1 MKDNLW
7 WKRTF
12 ERRLPNPLTEDI
24 FQRKKHFWWMMSF
37 DGRQNVMEVDLRW
50 KMAFHGY
57 QASIIDNGRRASMK
71 DNISWNIIFKEIQ
84 TFALDFRMG
93 RATNWFKVYLASAP
107 TLFGPLLVTKHPLW
121 LVHINVK
128 QQKIVSHTIVGEGN
142 NFILFPA
149 FSSQRDQVLGIN
161 KVRNLH
167 KVHLGIYVQ

>member
-1 MKDNLW
+1 MVFNERQPLVKEDLRKKITQPFDRRHLSTEETFLMEDKMW
-7 WKRTF
+7 WK
-12 ERRLPNPLTEDI
+12 LTL
-24 FQRKKHFWWMMSF
+24 
-37 DGRQNVMEVDLRW
+37 DGRWPFMDTKLR
-50 KMAFHGY
+50 F
-57 QASIIDNGRRASMK
+57 IDNGRRASMK

-128 QQKIVSHTIVGEGN
+128 QQKIVSHTIVVEGN